1 MTNHNVYS
9 EELIWK
15 SIWRRWLTKRKEHPL
30 LSIIIPIHFIDPLY
44 QIFIFMSLTE
54 NSKKKWIEEH
64 LKSEE
69 IKINVHKSTNV
80 KLVNL

>member
-1 MTNHNVYS
+1 MTNNNVHNVYS

-44 QIFIFMSLTE
+44 QRFIFMPLTE
-54 NSKKKWIEEH
+54 N
-64 LKSEE
+64 
-69 IKINVHKSTNV
+69 
-80 KLVNL
+80 